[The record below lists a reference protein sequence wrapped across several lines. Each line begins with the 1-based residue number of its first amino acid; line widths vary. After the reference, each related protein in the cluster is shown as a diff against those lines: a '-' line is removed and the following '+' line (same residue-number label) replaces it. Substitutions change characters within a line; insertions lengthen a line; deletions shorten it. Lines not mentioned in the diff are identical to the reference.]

1 MFMNEENTMITREAM
16 DSIKGIRF
24 QEIRLLRVMLKLINE
39 YEDIHIIAF
48 PEYFEDIYVMGNGLE
63 KIMEQDKEY
72 SSDFSI
78 NSKEIKKA
86 LVSFL
91 DIFLEYEMSKDMKF
105 IFHTNTNY
113 VKEKQSKML
122 TELNLEP
129 LEKPILEYLSNEN
142 LTEEIINIMKKIIIY
157 SYKEV
162 YGKRTSK
169 IKEIEK
175 MKDEQWKLFLSNIS
189 YEFGKPDLKSLE
201 KEIINDIEKCRFF
214 SPLLIGKEDLI
225 KDCLLG
231 LIGQRIC
238 EKEPL
243 KRAINTSDIELR
255 FNRLV
260 TSPIDKKFDP
270 IYEQWEKILL
280 DKKDSKDIRNLREK
294 IYDVCNSFSEKYFN
308 LLNRQATN
316 ANYDINRL
324 NKMQKD
330 SLKTR
335 IFNCMEEY
343 FIENDIGKESYT
355 QEELKNLIK
364 ELKSYV
370 VLNIE
375 ELKKDYTYGLENKKI
390 VESIVIMLIDQCF
403 YCFEGEC

>member
-1 MFMNEENTMITREAM
+1 MINREAM

-24 QEIRLLRVMLKLINE
+24 QEIRLLKVMLKLINE
-39 YEDIHIIAF
+39 YGDIHIIAF
-48 PEYFEDIYVMGNGLE
+48 PEYFEDVYVMGNGLE

-91 DIFLEYEMSKDMKF
+91 DIFLEYNMSKEMKF
-105 IFHTNTNY
+105 VFHTNTNY

-122 TELNLEP
+122 TELNMKP
-129 LEKPILEYLSNEN
+129 LEKPILEYLSNEEV
-142 LTEEIINIMKKIIIY
+142 TEEIINIMKKIIIY
-157 SYKEV
+157 SYREI
-162 YGKRTSK
+162 YGERTSK
-169 IKEIEK
+169 IKEIEE
-175 MKDEQWKLFLSNIS
+175 MKLEQWKLFLSNIS

-214 SPLLIGKEDLI
+214 TPALVGKADLI

-255 FNRLV
+255 FNKLA

-270 IYEQWEKILL
+270 IYEEWEKILL
-280 DKKDSKDIRNLREK
+280 GNEEEKDIRNLKEK
-294 IYDVCNSFSEKYFN
+294 IYDVCNSFSERYFN

-316 ANYDINRL
+316 ANYDIDRL
-324 NKMQKD
+324 NKIQKD

-335 IFNCMEEY
+335 VFSCMEEY
-343 FIENDIGKESYT
+343 FIENDIGKESYSE
-355 QEELKNLIK
+355 EELKNLIK
-364 ELKSYV
+364 ELKLYV

-390 VESIVIMLIDQCF
+390 IESLVIMLIDQCF